1 MSLDVINGLLDG
13 SDFFSLFVGDL
24 ALELLLKRHH
34 QFGVE
39 ESAPRSSTNV
49 DSFFTS
55 VSFTPSCSA
64 TIFHAVL
71 RIPLMSLLLEDA
83 VTCLPAALMGTGHG
97 ENTRV
102 SLPNCKASGVNPCTC
117 HH

>member
-34 QFGVE
+34 QFDGVE

-55 VSFTPSCSA
+55 ASFTPSCSA
-64 TIFHAVL
+64 TIFHAL
-71 RIPLMSLLLEDA
+71 FY
-83 VTCLPAALMGTGHG
+83 GFH
-97 ENTRV
+97 
-102 SLPNCKASGVNPCTC
+102 
-117 HH
+117 